1 MLGKLD
7 VAAEGVVDAKG
18 LADPGCGWTNVLDLS
33 AEDDVFD
40 ALLDLIVELVTIM
53 AEELDAIIL
62 VGIVRCGEDDARI
75 GAERACDVG
84 NARSRQGSDDR
95 GRPLRVK

>member
-7 VAAEGVVDAKG
+7 VAAEGIVDAEG
-18 LADPGCGWTNVLDLS
+18 LPDPCCRWTNVFDLT

-40 ALLDLIVELVTIM
+40 ALLDIVIELVTIM
-53 AEELDAIIL
+53 AEELDAVIL
-62 VGIVRCGEDDARI
+62 IGIVRGGKDDARI

-84 NARSRQGSDDR
+84 NSWSRQWPDDED
-95 GRPLRVK
+95 VHSE